1 MQKNDIVII
10 GAGIAGTS
18 ISRALSELGY
28 GVKVMEKEPYLSQ
41 HQTSR
46 SSGVAHSGYN
56 YTHGSIKAELSR
68 VGNRRIVEYCEV
80 NHLPINKSGKII
92 VARDERDISHLMEL
106 VENARLNGVEVR
118 LLDMNDQK
126 DRDFLKEKEPYA
138 KTYRYALWSPSTA
151 VVDPIKI
158 ASSFA
163 EEAKSNGAEF
173 MFGTEMTGVNAEKS
187 VIYTDKGKEIG
198 YDYLINC
205 AGLHADEIA
214 HMFGLAPQYEVVP
227 FRGDYSVLSDDK
239 SYLVN
244 GNIYRVPDKG
254 NPWTLGV
261 HLTRTVDGKVIVGP
275 TATPVLG
282 RENYAGLNDLHVP
295 ESMRIFSRDIELLI
309 SDRAFR
315 ELAWE
320 ELHGMRKKY
329 HASQVAKILDTVS
342 VNDLIKADFE
352 KEYDGG
358 FGLPTEI
365 KHERSGIRAQI
376 YDRTK
381 KQLVKDFLIIE
392 DRNSLHIL
400 NAVSPLITCSLPFGE
415 HIAAYIDDEK
425 EPFWRQP
432 AIGRHF

>member
-1 MQKNDIVII
+1 MQKKDIVVI

-18 ISRALSELGY
+18 IARALSELGY
-28 GVKVMEKEPYLSQ
+28 GVDVLEKEPYLSQ
-41 HQTSR
+41 HQTAR

-56 YTHGSIKAELSR
+56 YTPGSIKAELSR
-68 VGNRRIVEYCEV
+68 EGNRRITEYCEE
-80 NHLPINKSGKII
+80 HQFPINRSGKII
-92 VARDERDISHLMEL
+92 VARDERDVSYLKEL
-106 VENARLNGVEVR
+106 VENARLNQVEIR
-118 LLDMNDQK
+118 LLNMHNQK

-163 EEAKSNGAEF
+163 EEARSNGAEF
-173 MFGTEMTGVNAEKS
+173 MFGTEMTGVNSDKS
-187 VIYTDKGKEIG
+187 VIYTDKGDEIG

-239 SYLVN
+239 SDLVN

-261 HLTRTVDGKVIVGP
+261 HLTRTVEGKVIVGP

-282 RENYAGLNDLHVP
+282 RENYSGLNDLHVP
-295 ESMRIFSRDIELLI
+295 ESMRILSRDIELLI

-320 ELHGMRKKY
+320 EMHGMHKKY
-329 HASQVAKILDTVS
+329 HASQVARILDTVS
-342 VNDLIKADFE
+342 VNDLIKSDFK
-352 KEYDGG
+352 KEYDGD
-358 FGLPTEI
+358 FGLPSEI
-365 KHERSGIRAQI
+365 NHARSGIRAQI

-392 DRNSLHIL
+392 GENSIHIL

-425 EPFWRQP
+425 EPFWRQT

>member
-1 MQKNDIVII
+1 MII

-18 ISRALSELGY
+18 ISKALSELDY
-28 GVKVMEKEPYLSQ
+28 GVTVLEKEPYLSQ
-41 HQTSR
+41 HQTAR

-56 YTHGSIKAELSR
+56 YPPGSIKAELSR
-68 VGNRRIVEYCEV
+68 VGNRRISEYCEE
-80 NHLPINKSGKII
+80 HQLPINESGKII
-92 VARDERDISHLMEL
+92 VARDETDVSYLKEL
-106 VENARLNGVEVR
+106 VENARLNCVEVR
-118 LLDMNDQK
+118 LLDMNNQN
-126 DRDFLKEKEPYA
+126 DREFLKEKEPYA
-138 KTYRYALWSPSTA
+138 KTYGYALWSPTTA

-163 EEAKSNGAEF
+163 EEARSNGAEF
-173 MFGTEMTGVNAEKS
+173 LFGTEMTGVDAKNS
-187 VIYTDKGKEIG
+187 VIYTDKVEEIE

-227 FRGDYSVLSDDK
+227 FRGDYRVLPDDK

-261 HLTRTVDGKVIVGP
+261 HLTRTVDGQVIVGP
-275 TATPVLG
+275 TAIPVLG
-282 RENYAGLNDLHVP
+282 RENYAGMKDLHP
-295 ESMRIFSRDIELLI
+295 QEAMRILSRDAELLM

-315 ELAWE
+315 ELALE

-329 HASQVAKILDTVS
+329 HASQVARILGPVS

-352 KEYDGG
+352 KEYEGG
-358 FGLPTEI
+358 FGLPPEI

-381 KQLVKDFLIIE
+381 KQLVKDF
-392 DRNSLHIL
+392 
-400 NAVSPLITCSLPFGE
+400 
-415 HIAAYIDDEK
+415 
-425 EPFWRQP
+425 
-432 AIGRHF
+432 

>member
-10 GAGIAGTS
+10 GAGIAGAS

-28 GVKVMEKEPYLSQ
+28 GVKVLEKEPYLSQ
-41 HQTSR
+41 HQTAR

-56 YTHGSIKAELSR
+56 YTPGSIKAELSR
-68 VGNRRIVEYCEV
+68 VGNRRLIEYCDI
-80 NHLPINKSGKII
+80 NNLPINKSGKVI
-92 VARDERDISHLMEL
+92 VARDERDISYLMEL
-106 VENARLNGVEVR
+106 VENSRLNGVEVR
-118 LLDMNDQK
+118 LLDMDDRK
-126 DRDFLKEKEPYA
+126 DRDFMKEKEPYA
-138 KTYRYALWSPSTA
+138 KTYRYAIWSPNTA

-173 MFGTEMTGVNAEKS
+173 MFCTEMTGVDAKRS
-187 VIYTDKGKEIG
+187 VICTDKGEDIG
-198 YDYLINC
+198 YDYLINS

-227 FRGDYSVLSDDK
+227 FRGDYRVLSDDK

-282 RENYAGLNDLHVP
+282 RENYGGFKDLHAQ
-295 ESMRIFSRDIELLI
+295 EAMRILSRDSELLM

-320 ELHGMRKKY
+320 ELHGMHKKY
-329 HASQVAKILDTVS
+329 HASQVARILDSVS
-342 VNDLIKADFE
+342 VNDLIEADFE
-352 KEYDGG
+352 KEYDGV
-358 FGLPTEI
+358 FGLPPEI

-381 KQLVKDFLIIE
+381 KQLLKDFLIIE
-392 DRNSLHIL
+392 GKDSLHIL

-415 HIAAYIDDEK
+415 HIAAYIDGEK
-425 EPFWRQP
+425 EPFWRKS